1 MPSDLLIRFFSLFF
15 VILIT
20 DTYLYF
26 TLKNTFF
33 KKSGRYKVFRNIFW
47 LITILYCLYF
57 VANLIIV
64 GSPLDD
70 YVKYSAYFWV
80 FGIYLIIY
88 IPKLIIS
95 VFLLI
100 NLLLK
105 TVVNIITKAFNKKIK
120 FNSLYISS
128 LGLLSGFVILIL
140 VLYGFVFT
148 KTDFIVKEQ
157 NLYFNNLPVSF
168 ENFKI
173 VQISDLHLGSFHN
186 KSVVEKAIGLIES
199 QKPDILVF
207 TGDMINVTNKETIPY
222 ITLLNSIKTNYGKF
236 SVLGNH
242 DIGDYAKWD
251 TVPGQKK
258 INEELIKCERQM
270 GFNVLIDTNF
280 KILKGSDSIY
290 LAGVNNCGN
299 YPFKKAGDLKKALR
313 DIDEKAFVILLAH
326 DPAQW
331 AGEVVGKTKIPL
343 TLSGHTHGMQLGI
356 NTNKIKWSPISLK
369 YKYWLGLYENNLQYL
384 YVNPGLGFLGFPGR
398 IGVKPEITVIKLK
411 RQMPDIE

>member
-1 MPSDLLIRFFSLFF
+1 
-15 VILIT
+15 V
-20 DTYLYF
+20 
-26 TLKNTFF
+26 
-33 KKSGRYKVFRNIFW
+33 
-47 LITILYCLYF
+47 
-57 VANLIIV
+57 NLIIV

-95 VFLLI
+95 IFLLI

-105 TVVNIITKAFNKKIK
+105 TVVDIITKAFNKKIK

-128 LGLLSGFVILIL
+128 LGLLAGFVSFLL
-140 VLYGFVFT
+140 VLNGFIFT
-148 KTDFIVKEQ
+148 KNDFIVKEQ
-157 NLYFNNLPVSF
+157 TLYFNNLPASF

-186 KSVVEKAIGLIES
+186 KSVIEKAIGLIES
-199 QKPDILVF
+199 QKPDMLFF

-222 ITLLNSIKTNYGKF
+222 ITLLNNIKTNYGKF

-270 GFNVLIDTNF
+270 GFNVLIDTSF
-280 KILKGSDSIY
+280 KIFKGQDSIY
-290 LAGVNNCGN
+290 IAGVNNCGN
-299 YPFKKAGDLKKALR
+299 YPFKKAGDLKKALKN
-313 DIDEKAFVILLAH
+313 IDEKAFVILLAH

-331 AGEVVGKTKIPL
+331 SGEVVGKTNIPL

-356 NTNKIKWSPISLK
+356 NSGNIKWSPISLK
-369 YKYWLGLYENNLQYL
+369 YKYWLGLYKNNLQYL

-398 IGVKPEITVIKLK
+398 IGIKPEITVLKLK
-411 RQMPDIE
+411 RQMPNIE

>member
-1 MPSDLLIRFFSLFF
+1 
-15 VILIT
+15 
-20 DTYLYF
+20 
-26 TLKNTFF
+26 
-33 KKSGRYKVFRNIFW
+33 
-47 LITILYCLYF
+47 LYF